1 MDGGR
6 WSPGIWQNHHLT
18 VKTIT
23 KNPIHP
29 TFVRLFTLVI
39 NRNLFTFMETLKF
52 KKLYEYIISGFGIGL
67 KEGSCAF
74 GCPFTNQI
82 VFLKRPTWKH
92 LSYGSPVVKN
102 GKLFDKSPKFNMS
115 NREVKNWSL
124 STILWRTYATWSV
137 SEFRDFILHQ
147 APPPKKNKLLGHL
160 KNIRM
165 APLTKHPETIPLQ
178 IDWDLDFFDS
188 LDGFLGGG
196 KAPHSKTSIY
206 RPMFWKHILEAIMV
220 PKGVPVTP
228 SFWTGGLDHFFP
240 RGRP

>member
-1 MDGGR
+1 MNILYLDLELDWRKVLVLLVAPSLIRSSFWKDQHENTWAMG
-6 WSPGIWQNHHLT
+6 HLWWRT
-18 VKTIT
+18 GNYLTNLRNSTCPIVKL
-23 KNPIHP
+23 K
-29 TFVRLFTLVI
+29 
-39 NRNLFTFMETLKF
+39 LKF
-52 KKLYEYIISGFGIGL
+52 VNNTMKNICNLICIRIPWFHI
-67 KEGSCAF
+67 A
-74 GCPFTNQI
+74 P
-82 VFLKRPTWKH
+82 
-92 LSYGSPVVKN
+92 SPP
-102 GKLFDKSPKFNMS
+102 S
-115 NREVKNWSL
+115 
-124 STILWRTYATWSV
+124 
-137 SEFRDFILHQ
+137 
-147 APPPKKNKLLGHL
+147 KKNKLLGHL